1 MKHFVALVL
10 GVCGIAGAAQADWQT
25 CNVFGVS
32 DGDTV
37 KVRCGEQ
44 PEARVRLAEIDAPES
59 KQAFGQVSKK
69 ALSDMVYR
77 QRVQLYVVDVDRY
90 GRWVAHIAR
99 NGQSVNFRM
108 VDLGLAWCYDRY
120 VRDRSC
126 YDRQSAAS
134 SAGRGLWQ
142 GENPIQPWEFRRRK

>member
-1 MKHFVALVL
+1 MKYFAALIVGVMGFV
-10 GVCGIAGAAQADWQT
+10 GVVQADWQT
-25 CNVFGVS
+25 CAVYGVS
-32 DGDTV
+32 DGDTI

-59 KQAFGQVSKK
+59 KQAYGQTSKK

-77 QRVQLYVVDVDRY
+77 QWVQINVVDVDRY

-99 NGQSVNFRM
+99 DGQSVNFRM

-126 YDRQSAAS
+126 YDRQAAAS
-134 SAGRGLWQ
+134 GAGRGLWKDQ
-142 GENPIQPWEFRRRK
+142 NPIQPWEFRRRK